1 MRRRLTI
8 EYDPNAM
15 YNSTFGSPRKFER
28 LTALGMVL
36 SSIVTAPFEKLGAER
51 VQPQIDEALTVLN
64 GDDVGMVVTDEL
76 ISE

>member
-1 MRRRLTI
+1 
-8 EYDPNAM
+8 
-15 YNSTFGSPRKFER
+15 
-28 LTALGMVL
+28 MVL